1 MSDNDNDAFLA
12 ACLLSQQ
19 GGFIGYSSL
28 VRQRSE
34 GIRKRLLQFVIDD
47 HVVDEEPW
55 PWGGEPI
62 YRNGVFCGLTTS
74 TSFGFGIDQH
84 ICLGY
89 VHDYDPSTGEERLLR
104 TNEFVNKEA
113 RFEVNIAGKLYP
125 ARAYLY
131 PIPLPS
137 VVEGH

>member
-1 MSDNDNDAFLA
+1 ML
-12 ACLLSQQ
+12 QQ
-19 GGFIGYSSL
+19 GGFVGYSAL

-74 TSFGFGIDQH
+74 TAFGFGIDRH

-89 VHDYDPSTGEERLLR
+89 VQDYDTVTGKPRQLH
-104 TNEFVNKEA
+104 TNEFINKA
-113 RFEVNIAGKLYP
+113 RFDINIAGKLYP
-125 ARAYLY
+125 ARPYMY

-137 VVEGH
+137 VFGEH